1 MAAHLPLTECTGT
14 EIVVRTVYQIIKS
27 DYRQNPE
34 QYDNPTTRLL
44 DLALQWR
51 ALGLDLIA
59 DTLQD
64 AAEHVSAR
72 HTIASWKS
80 LRTAMDVTRIMTLSS
95 LGRARKRQ
103 PPY

>member
-1 MAAHLPLTECTGT
+1 MSAHLPLTECTGS
-14 EIVVRTVYQIIKS
+14 EIVVRTVYQIIKA
-27 DYRQNPE
+27 DYRDNPE
-34 QYDNPTTRLL
+34 QYDHAATRLF

-64 AAEHVSAR
+64 AAMAVAAR

-80 LRTAMDVTRIMTLSS
+80 LRLAVNVTRIIALST
-95 LGRARKRQ
+95 LGRGRKR
-103 PPY
+103 